1 MKHGDPYDCHAWTS
15 RMLAFPTLH
24 QLCFNGDHSAQLEV
38 NAKIVQEI
46 LGHVLPSMQRNAR
59 IECGWNCRVKHIIC
73 EAKCKFNK
81 SSSIILRTHSLPE
94 ANTNQYSVR
103 HEGWG
108 QKEM

>member
-1 MKHGDPYDCHAWTS
+1 MPERAVYLYS
-15 RMLAFPTLH
+15 RPCNSSISTVTILL
-24 QLCFNGDHSAQLEV
+24 SIEV

-94 ANTNQYSVR
+94 AKTNQYSVH

-108 QKEM
+108 Q